1 MHGRPHGGGGGGKSS
16 RLPTPTKFRYMAVW
30 DFATFSPYKGLFARL
45 SSLWGGGGRGI
56 SGLAPPPLRKFL
68 RAPMICNITCSSYI
82 TITPMIIIA
91 SINLFTCV
99 SKLISLSL
107 SLPF

>member
-1 MHGRPHGGGGGGKSS
+1 MCVRTVGGGARVAGC
-16 RLPTPTKFRYMAVW
+16 LPLQN
-30 DFATFSPYKGLFARL
+30 FAIWPWGLLLLFLHIRAFLLGCPPYG
-45 SSLWGGGGRGI
+45 GGGGRGI
-56 SGLAPPPLRKFL
+56 SGLAPSPLRKFL

-107 SLPF
+107 SLSF